1 MIASINYVN
10 TAKTHKIKITKSFQ
24 NNFQYWELKIEVWN
38 GENAN
43 DRKIYKKENKLKSE
57 TLTYFSI
64 LDSLK
69 KKFC

>member
-24 NNFQYWELKIEVWN
+24 NNFQYWELKIEIWD

-69 KKFC
+69 KIFC